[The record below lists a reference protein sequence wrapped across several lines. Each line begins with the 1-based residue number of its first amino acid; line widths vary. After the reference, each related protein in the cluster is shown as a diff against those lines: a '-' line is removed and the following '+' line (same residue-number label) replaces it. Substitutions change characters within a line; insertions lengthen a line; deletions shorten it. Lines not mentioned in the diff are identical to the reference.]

1 MMEAVSRQSK
11 NAILSCLRSHSPMNR
26 VNILHLFPFL
36 TLGLA
41 FLDTQLLEV
50 DVCNVEDAG
59 CVSFVGTFLTA
70 K

>member
-50 DVCNVEDAG
+50 DVRLAISQFSQSRELRTD
-59 CVSFVGTFLTA
+59 
-70 K
+70 